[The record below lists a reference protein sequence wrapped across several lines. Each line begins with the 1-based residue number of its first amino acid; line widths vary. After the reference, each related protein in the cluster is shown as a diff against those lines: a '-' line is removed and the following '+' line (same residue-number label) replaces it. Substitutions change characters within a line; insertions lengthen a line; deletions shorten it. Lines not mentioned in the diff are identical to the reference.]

1 MRKILFFIIVGV
13 GVILTATSVP
23 AATFTYPLDIEFS
36 GATEPEGLTPWLTAT
51 FEDVA
56 TNQVQLTMS
65 ASGLTDAEFVSEW
78 YFNFDPAFNPGD
90 RITFPL
96 IISGPPYL
104 PGTGIGANNFQAD
117 GESEK
122 FDIVFQF
129 EIANNPNRFT
139 MGESAVYLFTGTGG
153 PDLTADSFNFL
164 NEDGTFYSAAH
175 VQGIGESNNLSG
187 WIAAT
192 ESISAIPEPGTILL
206 LGAGLAGLFGIR
218 RFKFKKN

>member
-164 NEDGTFYSAAH
+164 NAFIPQPMYKASEKVIISAAGSP
-175 VQGIGESNNLSG
+175 QLSQFQQFPNPG
-187 WIAAT
+187 L
-192 ESISAIPEPGTILL
+192 SCCSAPAWRACSASDDLSS
-206 LGAGLAGLFGIR
+206 
-218 RFKFKKN
+218 KKINMH

>member
-13 GVILTATSVP
+13 GFILTATSVP
-23 AATFTYPLDIEFS
+23 AATFTYPLNIEFS
-36 GATEPEGLTPWLTAT
+36 GATEPEGPTPWLTAT
-51 FEDVA
+51 FVDFD
-56 TNQVQLTMS
+56 TNEVLLTLS

-78 YFNFDPAFNPGD
+78 YFNFDPAFNPGA

-117 GESEK
+117 GETEK

-129 EIANNPNRFT
+129 ETANNPNRFT
-139 MGESAVYLFTGTGG
+139 AGESAVYLFTGTGG
-153 PDLTADSFNFL
+153 PDLAAEDFNFL

-175 VQGIGESNNLSG
+175 VQGIGANDNLSG
-187 WIAAT
+187 WVA
-192 ESISAIPEPGTILL
+192 SPIPEPGTILL
-206 LGAGLAGLFGIR
+206 LVAGLAGLFGIR